1 MSFKKIKKSL
11 SVFLLVN
18 LTFSIFL
25 IPMNCVRA
33 SNVKTIVIT
42 FATPPTS
49 AVVTKAP
56 LKYNKD
62 FAFSYSFDDGLIRG
76 YDTAFKYMNGGYS
89 DYLGQYFSGLYFTD
103 GAGNNVPFR
112 AGYAF
117 YARNGSYSDIHIN
130 TPSYIKWTQLQD
142 AVDNG
147 WNVFN
152 HGYTSAS
159 LSINDP
165 NNSYYVGDPGG
176 HAVGALDYAYELSQ
190 ENIEVASHINLKN
203 NAGAVT
209 GSLNMSHVVLPN
221 GDDNYI
227 QPAFDGGAKGVYA
240 QSPVFPFTDGATTIN
255 APDFTNVTNSIPTT
269 GGRHVMPRWFDYE
282 TRYLAGGSDPGGL
295 LNHIDDLAAQSTGST
310 KLWTQQFTHQITTST
325 YLPDA
330 NGGMTWSSWKSL
342 MDHIE
347 NTYGRF
353 GNDKAW
359 VAGAEEVYNYLMVK
373 QNSTVSSNL
382 VGNQLTVD
390 IDVTNVPANLNNYA
404 LSLIISSDASISS
417 IDYGSSFTYHTDNK
431 TTGLINLDWGVN
443 SYSKNDITRVETL
456 VTTAESS
463 KRKSDVDMAKNYV
476 NLLPSSGTK
485 TTYTNRL
492 NAIIIP
498 LRTWYVKVR
507 GGITSALNCNST
519 NTTTYSPSVYNWNTF
534 YVGKNS
540 LICSDLTN
548 LKDSDN
554 QSSGMSLSNT
564 AAFDGGLQ
572 SNPTGN
578 NSGIYPD
585 AVLDSSPNIYKSA
598 ATPAKIK
605 IYGLENNKTYNIKL
619 FGYTSASL
627 NNNAKD
633 YTDYKIG
640 VTTKPLKVAGNISQT
655 VDFSDILPTS
665 GEIEIS
671 VVPQNPSWGYGMLNA
686 MEIKENLLA
695 APSSLSYTA
704 SNVYTKNTAIT
715 PLSPTISGQGITYS
729 VSPTLPIGLS
739 LDTSTGI
746 ISGTPSATTGL
757 ATYTVTATN
766 TGGSTTFG
774 VVITV
779 NDIAQHNVSY
789 TISYLSGNH
798 GALTG
803 SSTQIVIEG
812 RNTVPITA
820 IANLGYHFVDW
831 SDGILTATRN
841 ENNVREDKTLT
852 ANFSID
858 ILDIKNNSSSA
869 PVNLPPA
876 MGNGNLDVSI
886 PINTVYDI
894 SSINNHGTN
903 VLAYINSQA
912 NFNAPESSRGW
923 QFADHSFKITD
934 LNLATDVITLTIF
947 SEPQTITLK
956 KGESREIDLD
966 GDKINDLL
974 VTFANTYV
982 NRAEVTVKS
991 LSKKNTT
998 NSLIG
1003 SSSIQSIIKPLKVNK
1018 YIFKKDLK
1026 LGDIDKDVK
1035 ELQKYL
1041 NINGYLVAKV
1051 GVGSNGRETTIFG
1064 PATKIALIK
1073 FQKANK
1079 INPALGYFGALTRN
1093 AIYKKQNK

>member
-1 MSFKKIKKSL
+1 MNFKKIKAVL

-25 IPMNCVRA
+25 IPMNYVRA

-49 AVVTKAP
+49 ATVIKAP

-130 TPSYIKWTQLQD
+130 TPSYINWTQLQD

-190 ENIEVASHINLKN
+190 ENIEVSSHINLKN

-255 APDFTNVTNSIPTT
+255 APDFTNVTNAIPTT

-282 TRYLAGGSDPGGL
+282 TRYQAGGSDPSGL
-295 LNHIDDLAAQSTGST
+295 FNHIDDLAVQSTGST

-330 NGGMTWSSWKSL
+330 NGGMTWNSWKSL

-347 NTYGRF
+347 NNYGRF

-359 VAGAEEVYNYLMVK
+359 VAGAEEVYNYLIVK
-373 QNSTVSSNL
+373 QNSNVSSNL
-382 VGNQLTVD
+382 VGNQLIVD

-404 LSLIISSDASISS
+404 LSLVVSSDAAISS

-431 TTGLINLDWGVN
+431 ISGLINLDWGLN
-443 SYSKNDITRVETL
+443 SYSKNDITRVESL

-463 KRKSDVDMAKNYV
+463 KRKSDVDMARNYV

-485 TTYTNRL
+485 TTYINRL
-492 NAIIIP
+492 NAIIVP
-498 LRTWYVKVR
+498 LRTWYIKVR
-507 GGITSALNCNST
+507 GGVTSALNCNST

-548 LKDSDN
+548 LKDSDS
-554 QSSGMSLSNT
+554 QSSSMSLSNT

-605 IYGLENNKTYNIKL
+605 IYGLENTKTYNIKL

-640 VTTKPLKVAGNISQT
+640 VTTKSLKVAGNISQT

-686 MEIKENLLA
+686 MEIKENILA
-695 APSSLSYTA
+695 APTALSYTP

-715 PLSPTISGQGITYS
+715 PLSPTVTGQGITYS
-729 VSPTLPIGLS
+729 VSPALPTGLS
-739 LDTSTGI
+739 LNTSTGI

-779 NDIAQHNVSY
+779 NDAAQNNNSY
-789 TISYLSGNH
+789 IISYLVGNN
-798 GALTG
+798 GTLTG
-803 SSTQIVIEG
+803 SSTQIVIAG
-812 RNTVPITA
+812 HDTVPITA
-820 IANLGYHFVDW
+820 IAKSGYYFVDW
-831 SDGILTATRN
+831 SDGILTATRV
-841 ENNVREDKTLT
+841 ENNVNEDKTIT
-852 ANFSID
+852 PNFAINIS
-858 ILDIKNNSSSA
+858 DIKNSNSSA
-869 PVNLPPA
+869 PVSLPPA
-876 MGNGNLDVSI
+876 IGSGEAEVTI
-886 PINTVYDI
+886 PMNTVYDI
-894 SSINNHGTN
+894 GSINNNGIN

-912 NFNAPESSRGW
+912 NFNAPESYHGW
-923 QFADHSFKITD
+923 QLVDHSFKIED
-934 LNLATDVITLTIF
+934 IDLATNVITLTIF
-947 SEPQTITLK
+947 SKPQTITLK
-956 KGESREIDLD
+956 KGEGRAIDLD

-974 VTFANTYV
+974 ITYTNTYV
-982 NRAEVTVKS
+982 NRVELTVKS
-991 LSKKNTT
+991 LSDETSTKNFIGA
-998 NSLIG
+998 SLLQPVIN
-1003 SSSIQSIIKPLKVNK
+1003 PPKVNN
-1018 YIFKKDLK
+1018 YIFKNDLK
-1026 LGDIDKDVK
+1026 IGDINNDVK

-1041 NINGYLVAKV
+1041 NFKGYLVARA
-1051 GVGSNGRETTIFG
+1051 GVGSNGRESTIFG
-1064 PATKIALIK
+1064 SATKIALIK
-1073 FQKANK
+1073 FQKSNK
-1079 INPALGYFGALTRN
+1079 INPALGYFGALTRK
-1093 AIYKKQNK
+1093 AIYKK